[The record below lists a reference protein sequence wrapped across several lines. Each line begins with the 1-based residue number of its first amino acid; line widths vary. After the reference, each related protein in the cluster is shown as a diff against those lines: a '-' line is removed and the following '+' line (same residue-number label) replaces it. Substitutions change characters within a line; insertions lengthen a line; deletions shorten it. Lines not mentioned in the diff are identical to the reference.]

1 MATLDLVDAVIVGSG
16 AAGSIFGA
24 TLAKHGKKVLILEH
38 GPDRSEDQWIS
49 SQIWGRRLKWGG
61 APVLAEGK
69 NRYGHNF
76 NSGWQVGGSTVH
88 HFANWPRL
96 QAVDF
101 RMKSLFDRGL
111 DWPLSYDDLRPF
123 YDRIQTEVGIAGDAV
138 AEIWRPAGAPYPL
151 PPLRSFRH
159 ADLVAEGMRK
169 LGMRVAPLPS
179 AILSE
184 SYKGRS
190 ACIYDGWCHAG
201 CPIGA
206 VGNANSVFLPQ
217 AITAG
222 AEIRSSSYVTRVL
235 LDARGERAVGVE
247 YVGADRTRTV
257 QLARVVVLAA
267 FVVQNPRILL
277 NSAHD
282 RHPTGLANSSGLLGR
297 YAMTHAGSGVW
308 GLFDEY
314 VENHMG
320 ITGGLL
326 MSQDG
331 YAKDARPG
339 MFGSTMWQ
347 VGFAQK
353 PNDILGF
360 ANARSALFGVE
371 LHAHMKVAA
380 RGLTKMLGLNE
391 ALPNPDNRI
400 VLSDQKDEFGIPLAR
415 IIHSYDENAMSLWR
429 HVNEEGLRI
438 MAAAGAKSA
447 WSNTD
452 PGGIHFH
459 GGTIMGNSASTSVTN
474 GYGQTHDIPNLWIG
488 GPGLFP
494 TEGAVNPTFTVSALA
509 LRGAE
514 QLVSQWTS
522 LIP

>member
-1 MATLDLVDAVIVGSG
+1 MVTLEKVDAVIVGSG
-16 AAGSIFGA
+16 AAGSIFAA
-24 TLAKHGKKVLILEH
+24 TLAESGKKVAVLEH
-38 GPDRSEDQWIS
+38 GPDRREDQWIS

-61 APVLAEGK
+61 APVLADGK

-96 QAVDF
+96 QPTDF
-101 RMKSLFDRGL
+101 RMKSQYDRGL
-111 DWPLSYDDLRPF
+111 DWPISYDDLRPF
-123 YDRIQTEVGIAGDAV
+123 YDRIQADVGISGDAA
-138 AEIWRPAGAPYPL
+138 AEVWRPPGAPYPL

-159 ADLVAEGMRK
+159 ADIVADGMRK
-169 LGMRVAPLPS
+169 LGMRIAPLPS
-179 AILSE
+179 AVLSE
-184 SYKGRS
+184 SYKGRA

-206 VGNANSVFLPQ
+206 IGNANAVFLPR
-217 AITAG
+217 AVKAG
-222 AEIRSSSYVTRVL
+222 AEIRPSSYVTRVI
-235 LDARGERAVGVE
+235 LDAKGERAVGVE
-247 YVGADRTRTV
+247 YIGQDRERMF
-257 QLARVVVLAA
+257 QPAEVVVLAA
-267 FVVQNPRILL
+267 FVIQSPRILL
-277 NSAHD
+277 NSVHD
-282 RHPTGLANSSGLLGR
+282 RHPAGLANSSGLLGR

-308 GLFDEY
+308 GLFDED

-320 ITGGLL
+320 ISGGLL

-339 MFGSTMWQ
+339 TFGSTMWQ

-360 ANARSALFGVE
+360 ANARGALFGSD
-371 LHAHMKVAA
+371 LHAHMKAAA
-380 RGLTKMLGLNE
+380 RGLTRMLGLNE

-400 VLSDQKDEFGIPLAR
+400 MLSDQKDEFGLPLAR
-415 IIHSYDENAMSLWR
+415 VVHSYDENALNLWR
-429 HVNEEGLRI
+429 HVSEEGLRI
-438 MAAAGAKSA
+438 MSAAGAKLA
-447 WSNTD
+447 WSNPD

-459 GGTIMGNSASTSVTN
+459 GGTIMGDAAATSVTN
-474 GYGQTHDIPNLWIG
+474 AFGQTHDIPNLWIG

-509 LRGAE
+509 LRSAE
-514 QLVSQWTS
+514 KLVSDWNLQT
-522 LIP
+522 P

>member
-1 MATLDLVDAVIVGSG
+1 MANLDKVDAVVVGSG
-16 AAGSIFGA
+16 AAGSIFAA
-24 TLAKHGKKVLILEH
+24 TLAKSGKKVVVLEH
-38 GPDRSEDQWIS
+38 GPDRREDEWIS
-49 SQIWGRRLKWGG
+49 SMIWGRRLKWGG
-61 APVLAEGK
+61 APVLADGK

-76 NSGWQVGGSTVH
+76 NSGWLVGGSTAH

-96 QAVDF
+96 QPSDF
-101 RMKSLFDRGL
+101 RMKSLYDRGL
-111 DWPLSYDDLRPF
+111 DWPISYDDLRPF
-123 YDRIQTEVGIAGDAV
+123 YDRIQTEVGIAGDAA
-138 AEIWRPAGAPYPL
+138 AEVWRPPGAPYPL

-159 ADLVAEGMRK
+159 ADIVADGMRK

-179 AILSE
+179 AVLSTD
-184 SYKGRS
+184 YKGRP

-206 VGNANSVFLPQ
+206 IGNANTVFLPQ
-217 AITAG
+217 AIKAG
-222 AEIRSSSYVTRVL
+222 AEIRPSSYVTRVL
-235 LDARGERAVGVE
+235 LDSKGERAAGVE
-247 YVGADRTRTV
+247 YIGPDRARVVQPAD
-257 QLARVVVLAA
+257 VVVLAA
-267 FVVQNPRILL
+267 FVVQTPRILL

-297 YAMTHAGSGVW
+297 YAMTHAGSGGW
-308 GLFDEY
+308 GLFDED

-347 VGFAQK
+347 IGFAQK

-360 ANARSALFGVE
+360 ANSRSALFGAD
-371 LHAHMKVAA
+371 LHAHMKAAA
-380 RGLTKMLGLNE
+380 RGLARILGLNE

-400 VLSDQKDEFGIPLAR
+400 VLSDQKDEFGVPLAR
-415 IIHSYDENAMSLWR
+415 VVHSYDDSALGLWR
-429 HVNEEGLRI
+429 NTNEEGLRI

-447 WSNTD
+447 WFNPD

-459 GGTIMGNSASTSVTN
+459 GGTIMGATAATSVTN
-474 GYGQTHDIPNLWIG
+474 DYGQTHDIPNLWIG

-509 LRGAE
+509 LRSAE
-514 QLVSQWTS
+514 RLVVFWNT
-522 LIP
+522 LLR